1 MINEDDFIALF
12 NSPTRVLKA
21 EKALRK
27 AGVACRLIPAP
38 RDVAEG
44 CALALRF
51 AAEEQVP
58 ILEELGRQNLLPR
71 RMYQKHAGLFKAILV
86 SPEHTV

>member
-1 MINEDDFIALF
+1 MINDDEFIALF

-27 AGVACRLIPAP
+27 AGLACRLIPAP

-51 AAEEQVP
+51 AAAELP
-58 ILEELGRQNLLPR
+58 SILFELGRQDLLPR
-71 RMYQKHAGLFKAILV
+71 RMYQKHAGLFTSIPV
-86 SPEHTV
+86 SPEP

>member
-1 MINEDDFIALF
+1 MINDDDRIALF

-21 EKALRK
+21 EQILRK
-27 AGVACRLIPAP
+27 AGISCRLIPAP

-51 AAEEQVP
+51 AAAQQATIVAELIRQGVP
-58 ILEELGRQNLLPR
+58 PR
-71 RMYQKHAGLFKAILV
+71 RMYQKQGEAFLMVPIKEE
-86 SPEHTV
+86 S

>member
-1 MINEDDFIALF
+1 MINDDEFIALF

-27 AGVACRLIPAP
+27 AGIACRLIPAP
-38 RDVAEG
+38 REVAEG

-51 AAEEQVP
+51 VAEEQTSV
-58 ILEELGRQNLLPR
+58 LSELGRQELLPR
-71 RMYQKHAGLFKAILV
+71 RMYKKNAGLLKSIPV
-86 SPEHTV
+86 ISSP

>member
-1 MINEDDFIALF
+1 MINDDEFIALF

-27 AGVACRLIPAP
+27 AGLACRLIPAP

-51 AAEEQVP
+51 AAAERTS
-58 ILEELGRQNLLPR
+58 ILFELGRQELLPR
-71 RMYQKHAGLFKAILV
+71 RMYQKHEGLFTSIPV
-86 SPEHTV
+86 SPEP

>member
-1 MINEDDFIALF
+1 MINDDEFIALF

-27 AGVACRLIPAP
+27 ARIACRLIPAP

-51 AAEEQVP
+51 AAEEQTF
-58 ILEELGRQNLLPR
+58 ILSELGRQDLLPQ
-71 RMYQKHAGLFKAILV
+71 RMYQKNAGLFKSIPV
-86 SPEHTV
+86 ISKP